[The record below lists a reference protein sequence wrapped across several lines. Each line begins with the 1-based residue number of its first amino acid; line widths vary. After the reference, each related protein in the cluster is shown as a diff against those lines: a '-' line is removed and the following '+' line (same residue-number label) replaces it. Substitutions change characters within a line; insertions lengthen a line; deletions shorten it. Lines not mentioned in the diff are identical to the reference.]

1 MPAHISSVS
10 SSTHATP
17 AAASQAPAAKPKN
30 TEKPAGQSFAQDSVK
45 ISSAGRVA
53 SQAKSPQK

>member
-1 MPAHISSVS
+1 MPP
-10 SSTHATP
+10 P
-17 AAASQAPAAKPKN
+17 AAASQPPAAKPKN